1 MKNKKQYK
9 IEDIKNLTE
18 SIERIKGNSI
28 LTDVYGNKIDI
39 IDATAQAD
47 ADVEKIQSANVH
59 FRWSKKEIERA
70 KIIAEAKGLKYQA
83 YIKSILKQQMDKD
96 LIELRVSS
104 GDIYSV
110 LAKMDTNSIE
120 EIKKRINSKPK
131 RSLKKA
137 V

>member
-18 SIERIKGNSI
+18 TIERIKGNSI